1 MSETLILQEFKN
13 NLITFFDELIDQFP
27 TEADLVIIRIFLKD
41 QIPIGEVINIFNNT
55 INKDGQRFKKMIKE
69 RNENFFLES
78 NIFDSISKTKVV
90 HFKKLWR
97 SNSLDDDDKKII
109 WKWIDSFVYL
119 GEKYIKWLMNREIKD

>member
-41 QIPIGEVINIFNNT
+41 QIPIDEVINIFINT
-55 INKDGQRFKKMIKE
+55 INKDGQRFKKMIKD

-119 GEKYIKWLMNREIKD
+119 GEKYVKSKVGV

>member
-13 NLITFFDELIDQFP
+13 NL
-27 TEADLVIIRIFLKD
+27 VIIRIFLKD
-41 QIPIGEVINIFNNT
+41 QIAIAKVINIFNNT
-55 INKDGQRFKKMIKE
+55 INKDGQKFKKMIKD

-78 NIFDSISKTKVV
+78 NIFDSISKTKIV

-97 SNSLDDDDKKII
+97 SNSLDDDDKQII

-119 GEKYIKWLMNREIKD
+119 GEKYIKCKLVI

>member
-1 MSETLILQEFKN
+1 MSETLILGEFKN

-27 TEADLVIIRIFLKD
+27 SEADLVIIRIFLKD
-41 QIPIGEVINIFNNT
+41 QIPIDEVINIFINT
-55 INKDGQRFKKMIKE
+55 INKDGCKFRKMIKD
-69 RNENFFLES
+69 RNELFFLES

-97 SNSLDDDDKKII
+97 SDSLDDDDKKII

-119 GEKYIKWLMNREIKD
+119 GEKYIKCSKKG